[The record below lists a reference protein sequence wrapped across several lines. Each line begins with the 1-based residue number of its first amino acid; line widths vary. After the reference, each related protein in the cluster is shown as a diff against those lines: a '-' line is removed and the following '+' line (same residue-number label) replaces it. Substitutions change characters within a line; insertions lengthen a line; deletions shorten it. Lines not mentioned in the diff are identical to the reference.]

1 MTLYPY
7 ETQLVLS
14 NDGARVLL
22 TNAQVTIYDP
32 SDSGFNNPLAL
43 VDHGGV
49 AIANP
54 LQVTAQGFLP
64 AFQATVPQVMWLG
77 GGYYGFISSYKGLLA
92 EATGARTEA
101 TNAAQNA
108 LNAKTAA
115 EAAAALAALPSDQA
129 VDAGLVRANAV
140 GEWKANK
147 AYAAG
152 QYVVN
157 PSGQLAKALIAH
169 TSGSTY
175 DSTKWQA
182 STAASGGGGGNTNY
196 AVQDI
201 TTGAMPQRPTT
212 DPNVL
217 VFWISWTEPAR
228 VTSGTGGAYPNDIW
242 FQRSAP

>member
-1 MTLYPY
+1 MPLYPF

-14 NDGARVLL
+14 DDGTRVLL

-32 SDSGFNNPLAL
+32 SDTGFNTPLSL
-43 VDHGGV
+43 VDNAGHV
-49 AIANP
+49 LANP

-77 GGYYGFISSYKGLLA
+77 GGYYGYINSYKGLLNQA
-92 EATGARTEA
+92 TEAKTQA
-101 TNAAQNA
+101 TNAANNA

-115 EAAAALAALPSDQA
+115 EAAAKAAYAPADAA
-129 VDAGLVRANAV
+129 VDAGLIRANAV
-140 GEWKANK
+140 AQWKPGK
-147 AYAAG
+147 AYTQG

-157 PSGQLAKALIAH
+157 PNGQLASAKSTH
-169 TSGSTY
+169 TSGETY
-175 DSTKWQA
+175 DALLWNAPSG
-182 STAASGGGGGNTNY
+182 SGGGGFTHF
-196 AVQDI
+196 AVQDVA
-201 TTGAMPQRPTT
+201 TGIIPPRPTS

-217 VFWISWTEPAR
+217 VFWIGWSEPPR